1 MEKLAKANKTHIAMR
16 TLQRKQINRKIRSLI
31 KAKNHKLSQGYL
43 YTQNAGDLF
52 EPILHSEVVADDLVI
67 YYIV

>member
-1 MEKLAKANKTHIAMR
+1 MFKFWCERGI
-16 TLQRKQINRKIRSLI
+16 
-31 KAKNHKLSQGYL
+31 SQGYL
-43 YTQNAGDLF
+43 YTQNARDLF